1 MYLVELCKEL
11 AEKGLNRFNPDE
23 RAVDS
28 NNQSSARFSLMSYF
42 QIDIETMPEM
52 SYWDWEFYRD
62 GELAGIGEYRRRFH
76 NFGTFPDFQ
85 FGKKKFVAMTE
96 EASKHGVPA
105 WMFVEFDDLFLYFV
119 MEGKPPVKTMR
130 RNHETR
136 TEECVCFTMDK
147 FRKLGSL
154 NV

>member
-1 MYLVELCKEL
+1 MYLVEHCKEL
-11 AEKGLNRFNPDE
+11 AEKGLNRFKPEE
-23 RAVDS
+23 RAVDI
-28 NNQSSARFSLMSYF
+28 NNQSSACYSLMNYF
-42 QIDIETMPEM
+42 QVDIETMPEM
-52 SYWDWEFYRD
+52 SIWDWEFYRD
-62 GELAGIGEYRRRFH
+62 GRLVGIGEYRRRFH

-85 FGKKKFVAMTE
+85 FGQKKFIAMTDHGK
-96 EASKHGVPA
+96 KHNVPA

-119 MEGKPPVKTMR
+119 MEGSPPVKTMR

-147 FRKLGSL
+147 FLKLGSL